1 MFYLHEHLELRFNN
15 CHYFFDVPLQ
25 VLEELYDQKDCGS
38 CYAFA
43 AVAAAAS
50 RACAAG
56 HVLQSKKL
64 SVMDPLA
71 CGSRMAGQVQSSSVI
86 SIHVG

>member
-71 CGSRMAGQVQSSSVI
+71 CGSRMAGQVQPSSLS
-86 SIHVG
+86 